1 MRTASTA
8 TRLAAVGAAA
18 LLGLGGPALPTA
30 LADDN
35 SFATP
40 PPVVPSLVP
49 GFEPPAPDTGYQQKN
64 ACVRS
69 TVATRIEGASW
80 GQNQLRLPEAWRF
93 ATGRN
98 QVVAVIDTGVN
109 QHPRLAGRLSGGGDY
124 VEGGKDGTSDCDGH
138 GTEVAGIIAA
148 SRDPNTG
155 FQGVAPDSRLLSIR
169 QSSANFQAPDPLS
182 QGGQRPAGTV
192 ETLARAVRV
201 AVDRGATVINMSI
214 TACAPAAPIS
224 REARELQA
232 AARYAVDHN
241 VVVVAAAGNRKT
253 DLSPGCEQ
261 QNDDPDP
268 NKVNVIA
275 MPPWFSD
282 DVLSVAAA
290 DADGTPAPFTIW
302 GPWVR
307 VAAPGTQI
315 ISLDPASSGLTN
327 QEVQSNGQAA
337 PIQGTSFASPYVAGV
352 AALVRE
358 RFPSLT
364 ARQVMHRIEA
374 TAQHPDG
381 TGGRNNKLG
390 FGMVN
395 PVAALTAVLPE
406 EKGVAPARI
415 APIRTSVGQSSTN
428 RTPVLV
434 ALIGAGTGVG
444 LLLIT
449 LFVVHAT
456 RRVRRRAAGNDTD
469 RS

>member
-1 MRTASTA
+1 
-8 TRLAAVGAAA
+8 VI
-18 LLGLGGPALPTA
+18 
-30 LADDN
+30 
-35 SFATP
+35 
-40 PPVVPSLVP
+40 PSLVP
-49 GFEPPAPDTGYQQKN
+49 GFEPPGPDAGYQQKN

-69 TVATRIEGASW
+69 SVGTKPVEGTAW
-80 GQNQLRLPEAWRF
+80 GQNELRLPEAWRF

-98 QVVAVIDTGVN
+98 QTVAVIDTGVN

-124 VEGGKDGTSDCDGH
+124 VEPGKDGTSDCDGH

-148 SRDPNTG
+148 SNDPGTG
-155 FQGVAPDSRLLSIR
+155 FQGVAPDARILSIR
-169 QSSANFQAPDPLS
+169 QSSANFQAPDPSS

-192 ETLARAVRV
+192 ETLAKAIRV

-214 TACAPAAPIS
+214 TACAPAGPIS

-232 AARYAVDHN
+232 AARYAADRN
-241 VVVVAAAGNRKT
+241 VVLVAAAGNLKT
-253 DLSPGCEQ
+253 DTSPGCEQ

-268 NKVNVIA
+268 NKVKVIA

-290 DADGTPAPFTIW
+290 DVDATPASFTIW
-302 GPWVR
+302 GPWIR
-307 VAAPGTQI
+307 VAGPGTQI
-315 ISLDPASSGLTN
+315 ISLDPAGLGLAN
-327 QEVQSNGQAA
+327 QEVQANGQAV

-390 FGMVN
+390 FGLVN

-406 EKGVAPARI
+406 EKGVAPARVVPI
-415 APIRTSVGQSSTN
+415 KTSINSSRANATPIR
-428 RTPVLV
+428 V

-456 RRVRRRAAGNDTD
+456 RRVKRRAAGAD
-469 RS
+469 RTRP